1 MPLHRIPTASFLIAG
16 LLAALITLPVVLS
29 AHEDPIEHELHM
41 LVDAFLDGASTN
53 DIEMHDRFWAE
64 DLVYTSS
71 SGERF
76 GKDEIMNG
84 LRATAGGDASNDSRN
99 EAPPRYRGE
108 NLNIRVFGD
117 LAVVTFRLVAEMPDE
132 SVAEYFNTG
141 VFRKNDGAWKA
152 FTWQA
157 TRIPDASSAES

>member
-1 MPLHRIPTASFLIAG
+1 MTLHRIP
-16 LLAALITLPVVLS
+16 AALFFPFAALMALPAVLI
-29 AHEDPIEHELHM
+29 AHEDPIEHELHV
-41 LVDAFLDGASTN
+41 LVDEFLDGASTN
-53 DIEMHDRFWAE
+53 DIETHDRFWAE

-76 GKDEIMNG
+76 GKDEIMDG
-84 LRATAGGDASNDSRN
+84 LREAAGVDASQDSRD
-99 EAPPRYRGE
+99 EPLPRYRGE
-108 NLNIRVFGD
+108 NLNIRVYGD
-117 LAVVTFRLVAEMPDE
+117 LAVITFRLVAEMPDE

-141 VFRKNDGAWKA
+141 VFRQRDGAWKA